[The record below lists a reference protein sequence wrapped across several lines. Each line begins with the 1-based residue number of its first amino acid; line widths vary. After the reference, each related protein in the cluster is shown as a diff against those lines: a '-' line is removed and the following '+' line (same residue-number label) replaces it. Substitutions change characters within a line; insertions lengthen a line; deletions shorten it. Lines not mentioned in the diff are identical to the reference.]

1 MFMDFY
7 SFIIQ
12 NKEIFKLVYSL
23 IIVAICLIIVFRS
36 NKFFRLS
43 LHNGIRYFRN
53 AFLFFAVGFFIRY
66 IIKFIIP
73 ENYFPHYNAIITS
86 LFEFFLITGGFF
98 LLYSLMW
105 RKFEVKKG
113 SQSSLL
119 NFRVA
124 IFYALSII
132 IVLLDYLWSTLYF
145 MFTLQIII
153 FLYASIISFTKI
165 NKNKQRQFPKLYFI
179 AMLLALFAWALNA
192 LVILLGLGL
201 SSTINIYIFNL
212 IFFFLFLY
220 GVVKVTM

>member
-1 MFMDFY
+1 MDFY
-7 SFIIQ
+7 SFIIR
-12 NKEIFKLVYSL
+12 NKEVFKLVYSL
-23 IIVAICLIIVFRS
+23 IVVAICLLIVFRS
-36 NKFFRLS
+36 NKFFKLS

-66 IIKFIIP
+66 IVKFIIP
-73 ENYFPHYNAIITS
+73 ENYFPHYNTIITS

-105 RKFEVKKG
+105 GKFEVKKG
-113 SQSSLL
+113 SRSSLL
-119 NFRVA
+119 NFRIA
-124 IFYALSII
+124 IFYILSII
-132 IVLLDYLWSTLYF
+132 IVLLDYLWNTIYF
-145 MFTLQIII
+145 MFALQIII
-153 FLYASIISFTKI
+153 FLYASIVSFTKI

-179 AMLLALFAWALNA
+179 AMLLAFSAWTLNA

-201 SSTINIYIFNL
+201 SSVINIYLLNL

>member
-1 MFMDFY
+1 MDFY

-23 IIVAICLIIVFRS
+23 IIVAICLLIVFIS

-66 IIKFIIP
+66 IVKFIIP
-73 ENYFPHYNAIITS
+73 ENSFPHYNTIITS

-105 RKFEVKKG
+105 GKFEVKKG

-119 NFRVA
+119 NFRVV
-124 IFYALSII
+124 IFYTLSVI
-132 IVLLDYLWSTLYF
+132 IVLLDYLWNTLYF
-145 MFTLQIII
+145 MFILQIII

-165 NKNKQRQFPKLYFI
+165 SKNKQRQFPKLYFI
-179 AMLLALFAWALNA
+179 AMLLALFAWVLNA

>member
-1 MFMDFY
+1 MDFY

-12 NKEIFKLVYSL
+12 NKEVFKLVYSL
-23 IIVAICLIIVFRS
+23 IVVAICLLIVFRS
-36 NKFFRLS
+36 NKFFKLS

-66 IIKFIIP
+66 IVKFIIP
-73 ENYFPHYNAIITS
+73 ENYFPHYNIIITS

-105 RKFEVKKG
+105 GKFEVKKG
-113 SQSSLL
+113 SRSSLL
-119 NFRVA
+119 NFRVV
-124 IFYALSII
+124 IFYTLSVI

-145 MFTLQIII
+145 MFALQIII

-179 AMLLALFAWALNA
+179 AMLLALFAWTLNA

-201 SSTINIYIFNL
+201 FSMINIYIFNL
-212 IFFFLFLY
+212 IFFLLFLY
-220 GVVKVTM
+220 GVVKVTI